1 MKKIILLMLIIAT
14 NLFASEEN
22 KNYKSYILATDE
34 GKIVSEENSRVLYP
48 LASVTKMMT
57 LMVVYDAIDSGEIS
71 KKDRVVMDS
80 ETAKVGGSKIWMG
93 VGQKISVDDLIKA
106 TAVHSANNAAYALA
120 KYVGKGSADSFVKR
134 MRSKAKELG
143 IENEVKF
150 YTPSGLPSDMTGKKM
165 DVGSAYGIY
174 KISVE
179 ALENPKYNEYVNVA
193 SKKSVKIYSGK
204 TRLLNRNKILGKEG
218 IFGIKTGHHSEAG
231 YNMAVASKKNNIEL
245 VYVILGGKNESI
257 RDRKILND
265 IGKFYDENRRV
276 FFLRKDNPVDNIILE
291 NATMKNLEIF
301 PDESFTKIVGKN
313 TRVEFIVKYDEIKL
327 PLEKG
332 NEIGKYILLLNGKI
346 EKEGKLIIKEK
357 ILRKNSKFSEFSL

>member
-71 KKDRVVMDS
+71 KKDRVVIDS

-120 KYVGKGSADSFVKR
+120 KYVGKGSVNSFVKR
-134 MRSKAKELG
+134 MRTKAKELG

-179 ALENPKYNEYVNVA
+179 ALENQKYNEYVNVA

-218 IFGIKTGHHSEAG
+218 VFGIKTGHHSEAG

-257 RDRKILND
+257 RDKKILED
-265 IGKFYDENRRV
+265 IGKFYDENKRA
-276 FFLRKDNPVDNIILE
+276 FFLRKDSPVDNL
-291 NATMKNLEIF
+291 
-301 PDESFTKIVGKN
+301 S
-313 TRVEFIVKYDEIKL
+313 
-327 PLEKG
+327 
-332 NEIGKYILLLNGKI
+332 
-346 EKEGKLIIKEK
+346 LIHI
-357 ILRKNSKFSEFSL
+357 